1 MQRSVSAVALR
12 KNRLAQ
18 FSASAGASPA
28 ILPQFALLASV
39 IFRRVLL
46 LTRRR
51 PARTEGPQKRHTS
64 REKRLRAGAQAPEIQ
79 DVRAMASQMQRKRLE
94 PFPPLRSCRKT
105 EPVAFENHEP
115 KTSKPGEHAAR
126 NSEPCNLAKPA
137 KGMQRADPQNPK
149 PCHPIL
155 QKSGTQSLK
164 IVQL

>member
-1 MQRSVSAVALR
+1 MCNAYNVS
-12 KNRLAQ
+12 Q

-39 IFRRVLL
+39 LFRRVLL

-155 QKSGTQSLK
+155 QKSRTQSLK